1 MKPMP
6 NNRIK
11 TTFMLNGVDLI
22 FDNILSV
29 SFELLVIFG
38 FERKKKNAYVALK
51 NKADNVYKN
60 ENFVQTGDRCGG
72 AFRHCRL
79 CGTF

>member
-1 MKPMP
+1 MP

-22 FDNILSV
+22 FDNMLSV
-29 SFELLVIFG
+29 SFELLVVFG
-38 FERKKKNAYVALK
+38 FERKKKNAYIALK

-60 ENFVQTGDRCGG
+60 ENSRPNIKAETEDAIMVAKSNTII
-72 AFRHCRL
+72 
-79 CGTF
+79 

>member
-1 MKPMP
+1 MP

-38 FERKKKNAYVALK
+38 FERKKKNAYIALK

-60 ENFVQTGDRCGG
+60 ENSRPNIKAETDDAIMVAKSNTII
-72 AFRHCRL
+72 
-79 CGTF
+79 